1 MLWYVKIN
9 RQWSLKIYWF
19 QILVG
24 LLFSLSVIAIALGL
38 GNTGL
43 GQTTPFA
50 ASHVQNSLILS
61 YKYNCLPMSST
72 LSVITSGSCPA
83 VDCTFSLSTFTE
95 TGLAEF
101 VSFTSTHIG
110 SSVWNWKLWYLVKFL
125 KDLKKFWWYVLGHK
139 TPLAFSGPEQSVECC
154 VHFYLTYELILVPAE
169 IQKKFFSFNQIHYMM
184 LLKGWQSVVK

>member
-1 MLWYVKIN
+1 M
-9 RQWSLKIYWF
+9 
-19 QILVG
+19 LVG

-72 LSVITSGSCPA
+72 LFVITSGSCPA
-83 VDCTFSLSTFTE
+83 VDCTFPLSTFTE

-101 VSFTSTHIG
+101 ISFTSTHIG
-110 SSVWNWKLWYLVKFL
+110 LSVWNWKLWYLVKFL
-125 KDLKKFWWYVLGHK
+125 KGLKN
-139 TPLAFSGPEQSVECC
+139 SGDM
-154 VHFYLTYELILVPAE
+154 F
-169 IQKKFFSFNQIHYMM
+169 
-184 LLKGWQSVVK
+184 

>member
-1 MLWYVKIN
+1 M
-9 RQWSLKIYWF
+9 
-19 QILVG
+19 LVG

-61 YKYNCLPMSST
+61 YKYNCLPMSSP

-83 VDCTFSLSTFTE
+83 VDCTFPLSTFTE

-101 VSFTSTHIG
+101 ISFTSTHIG
-110 SSVWNWKLWYLVKFL
+110 SSVWNWKLWYLVKFF
-125 KDLKKFWWYVLGHK
+125 KGLKKLWWYVLGHK

-154 VHFYLTYELILVPAE
+154 VHFYLTYELILAPAE
-169 IQKKFFSFNQIHYMM
+169 IQKKFFSYNQIHYMM

>member
-1 MLWYVKIN
+1 M
-9 RQWSLKIYWF
+9 
-19 QILVG
+19 LVG

-83 VDCTFSLSTFTE
+83 VDCTFPLSTFTE

-101 VSFTSTHIG
+101 ISFTSTHIG
-110 SSVWNWKLWYLVKFL
+110 SSVWNWKFLVKFL
-125 KDLKKFWWYVLGHK
+125 KGLKKFWWYVLGHK